1 MDKKDM
7 DKAKDFGKL
16 YNIPNKRFYLN
27 YIKRLINFNK
37 EEEVYKIVID
47 KNKKT
52 EVLPYDVIA

>member
-1 MDKKDM
+1 M